1 MPLLFN
7 PLSEEVLESGPKV
20 LLPRHALIM
29 CQLGAPSDLDRRMLE
44 ELCTE
49 LPRHGFTPVTAD
61 SNVGGKDYLG
71 RIVDLIRGTGLTVAV
86 FSHETR
92 TTAFANICLELG
104 MAVTFG
110 KPIVVVKSEAAP
122 PPSDLKRTDW
132 IVLDPDRPDPFR
144 AKIRQAVKQL
154 DGWVGFVEAQLE
166 TLAVA
171 SKPDCGIAFELA
183 LKAFLISGEE
193 RFIENAELLLER
205 LGPPD
210 NDGTYSDLERLRQDI
225 GIFVRQARRAL

>member
-1 MPLLFN
+1 M
-7 PLSEEVLESGPKV
+7 
-20 LLPRHALIM
+20 
-29 CQLGAPSDLDRRMLE
+29 LD
-44 ELCTE
+44 ELCTQ
-49 LPRHGFTPVTAD
+49 LPLHGFTPVTAD

-92 TTAFANICLELG
+92 VTAFANICLELG

-132 IVLDPDRPDPFR
+132 IVLDPERPDPFR
-144 AKIRQAVKQL
+144 AKVRQAVEQL

-166 TLAVA
+166 TLAMA

-183 LKAFLISGEE
+183 VKSFLISGEE
-193 RFIENAELLLER
+193 RFIGSAELLLER
-205 LGPPD
+205 LGPAD
-210 NDGTYSDLERLRQDI
+210 RDGAYSDLERLRQDI
-225 GIFVRQARRAL
+225 GVFVHQARRTL